1 LWEITRGAV
10 IEDFGKVSFEDKKK
24 ELFEMVSIPAWFTMD
39 ARLGCLSVHLDT
51 PQCFSAEIYAVDLN
65 VAGAQEDLKVC
76 TESYVVNWLFC
87 LSFFKLLMHQ

>member
-1 LWEITRGAV
+1 
-10 IEDFGKVSFEDKKK
+10 
-24 ELFEMVSIPAWFTMD
+24 MD

-76 TESYVVNWLFC
+76 TATYYVYWSHLF
-87 LSFFKLLMHQ
+87 LHFNL

>member
-1 LWEITRGAV
+1 
-10 IEDFGKVSFEDKKK
+10 
-24 ELFEMVSIPAWFTMD
+24 MD

-76 TESYVVNWLFC
+76 TLYSNISLCVLVTSVFTLLSIEFC
-87 LSFFKLLMHQ
+87 

>member
-1 LWEITRGAV
+1 
-10 IEDFGKVSFEDKKK
+10 
-24 ELFEMVSIPAWFTMD
+24 MD

-76 TESYVVNWLFC
+76 TATYHYVYWLHLFSHFS
-87 LSFFKLLMHQ
+87 L